1 MKVQTIMQQ
10 IAGGVFMGK
19 VITIAREFGSGG
31 RIIAQSLAE
40 QLKIGFYDK
49 NLITLAAERKNLP
62 EERLERVDERRE
74 NPWRYDMED
83 DIAIQRQFYYEP
95 LNDVLFEAQSEIIK
109 EKAETEDC
117 VIVGRCADYALE
129 ERDDVLSVFI
139 HADLEDRIKNVAKL
153 NELPDNKA
161 KDLIHKT
168 DKRRASYYNYYTN
181 KKWGEAASYELCL
194 NSSELGVQG
203 TAKAIEQYILL
214 KESIEKEA
222 RNIV

>member
-117 VIVGRCADYALE
+117 VIVE
-129 ERDDVLSVFI
+129 I
-139 HADLEDRIKNVAKL
+139 
-153 NELPDNKA
+153 
-161 KDLIHKT
+161 
-168 DKRRASYYNYYTN
+168 
-181 KKWGEAASYELCL
+181 
-194 NSSELGVQG
+194 
-203 TAKAIEQYILL
+203 
-214 KESIEKEA
+214 
-222 RNIV
+222 

>member
-1 MKVQTIMQQ
+1 
-10 IAGGVFMGK
+10 MGK

-153 NELPDNKA
+153 NELTDNKA

-181 KKWGEAASYELCL
+181 KKWGDAESYDICI
-194 NSSELGVQG
+194 NSSKFGVDG
-203 TAKAIEQYILL
+203 CVKAIKDFLEL
-214 KESIEKEA
+214 EA
-222 RNIV
+222 SLEE

>member
-74 NPWRYDMED
+74 NPRRYDMED

-117 VIVGRCADYALE
+117 VIVGRCADYLL
-129 ERDDVLSVFI
+129 RIKPDCRCVFI
-139 HADLEDRIKNVAKL
+139 TAPLEKRIRTISARTGLDAKAAKQLIKKVDKQRKYYYENYTDR
-153 NELPDNKA
+153 
-161 KDLIHKT
+161 
-168 DKRRASYYNYYTN
+168 
-181 KKWGEAASYELCL
+181 KWGKHHGYDLCL
-194 NSSELGVQG
+194 DSSRLTKEQILKIL
-203 TAKAIEQYILL
+203 TTLYETIE
-214 KESIEKEA
+214 
-222 RNIV
+222 

>member
-1 MKVQTIMQQ
+1 
-10 IAGGVFMGK
+10 MGK

-117 VIVGRCADYALE
+117 VIVGRCADYLL
-129 ERDDVLSVFI
+129 RIKPDCRCVFI
-139 HADLEDRIKNVAKL
+139 TAPLEKRIRTISGPYRIGCKG
-153 NELPDNKA
+153 
-161 KDLIHKT
+161 
-168 DKRRASYYNYYTN
+168 S
-181 KKWGEAASYELCL
+181 
-194 NSSELGVQG
+194 
-203 TAKAIEQYILL
+203 KAI
-214 KESIEKEA
+214 
-222 RNIV
+222 N

>member
-31 RIIAQSLAE
+31 RIIAQNLAE

-117 VIVGRCADYALE
+117 SAFNVTENVESSFIVGTRSSGFHVTANAL
-129 ERDDVLSVFI
+129 VSV
-139 HADLEDRIKNVAKL
+139 
-153 NELPDNKA
+153 
-161 KDLIHKT
+161 
-168 DKRRASYYNYYTN
+168 
-181 KKWGEAASYELCL
+181 
-194 NSSELGVQG
+194 
-203 TAKAIEQYILL
+203 
-214 KESIEKEA
+214 SIPANREM
-222 RNIV
+222 

>member
-117 VIVGRCADYALE
+117 VIVGRCADYLL
-129 ERDDVLSVFI
+129 RIKPDCRCVFI
-139 HADLEDRIKNVAKL
+139 TAPLEKRIRTISARTGLDAKA
-153 NELPDNKA
+153 A
-161 KDLIHKT
+161 KQLIKKV
-168 DKRRASYYNYYTN
+168 DKQRKIGRASCREIIRTES
-181 KKWGEAASYELCL
+181 GENIMDMTSVL
-194 NSSELGVQG
+194 
-203 TAKAIEQYILL
+203 TA
-214 KESIEKEA
+214 
-222 RNIV
+222 VD